1 MQRVSFERLCSFNKS
16 HAGSAMKE
24 LKLFEPDDKSG
35 EFLSFKRN
43 FCVLQAKE
51 QPEQK
56 KVLFAKLFLT
66 YPLLLG

>member
-1 MQRVSFERLCSFNKS
+1 MQRVSFERLCSSVKS
-16 HAGSAMKE
+16 HTGSVRKE

-35 EFLSFKRN
+35 EFLSFKRD
-43 FCVLQAKE
+43 FCVLKAKR